1 MRMIFTGFL
10 VILLYLCVGGELYAQ
25 KMTVILLRHAEKDVS
40 AEADK
45 NDPVLTAQGLQRAE
59 KLLETVRK
67 YKPDAIYS
75 TNFKRTRSTVTP
87 LAENL
92 DPVYRYQIQIY
103 DHKKYE
109 EFTNQLLKSN
119 ARTAVIVGHN
129 ASIPAIAN
137 LLIKQDKYKTI
148 DESEYGNLWII
159 EINKNKVKEQKIEY

>member
-1 MRMIFTGFL
+1 MKTFVSYLL
-10 VILLYLCVGGELYAQ
+10 VLLLFVCAGSELHAQ
-25 KMTVILLRHAEKDVS
+25 KMTVILLRHAEKDIS

-45 NDPVLTAQGLQRAE
+45 NDPVLTAEGMRRAE
-59 KLLETVRK
+59 KLLEMVRK
-67 YKPDAIYS
+67 YKPNAIYS

-92 DPVYRYQIQIY
+92 DSRYRYQIQIY

-109 EFTNQLLKSN
+109 EFTDQLLKSN

-148 DESEYGNLWII
+148 SESEYGNLWII
-159 EINKNKVKEQKIEY
+159 EINKSKIKEQLIQY

>member
-1 MRMIFTGFL
+1 MKMIFTGFL
-10 VILLYLCVGGELYAQ
+10 VTLLYLCAGGELYAQ

-45 NDPVLTAQGLQRAE
+45 NDPVLTAQGVQRSE

-87 LAENL
+87 LAEKL
-92 DPVYRYQIQIY
+92 DPVYRRQIQIY

-119 ARTAVIVGHN
+119 ARTVVIVGHN

-159 EINKNKVKEQKIEY
+159 EINKNKAKEQKIEY